1 MYRTP
6 AISFESYVRLLTICA
21 NAAHVYRPPDYSVPS
36 PPIVYLDPVVGPH
49 RGFQQRAHQ
58 LLARELV
65 AYVATTARSLVSG
78 DPTVDNYVRDA
89 ARRGNGAAGGPD
101 VAQFFRVYGLNQP
114 FTHPGGTVPQVPGT
128 RDAYFLACAVIGT
141 DLAQLELDLSASSA
155 ADALI
160 DPVLA
165 AQAAGRIGGVH

>member
-6 AISFESYVRLLTICA
+6 AISFESYARLLTICA
-21 NAAHVYRPPDYSVPS
+21 NAAHVYRPPDPAH
-36 PPIVYLDPVVGPH
+36 PGPPPLFLDPIVVPQ

-78 DPTVDNYVRDA
+78 DPTVDNYVRDSTRA
-89 ARRGNGAAGGPD
+89 YGGCGGSS
-101 VAQFFRVYGLNQP
+101 VADFFRAYGLNQP

-128 RDAYFLACAVIGT
+128 SDEYLLACAGISA

>member
-6 AISFESYVRLLTICA
+6 AISFESYDRLLTICA
-21 NAAHVYRPPDYSVPS
+21 NVAHVYRPIDYSIPS
-36 PPIVYLDPVVGPH
+36 PPIVYLDPVVGHH
-49 RGFQQRAHQ
+49 RGFQIRAHR

-65 AYVATTARSLVSG
+65 AYVATTARTLPSG
-78 DPTVDNYVRDA
+78 DPIIDSYVRDA
-89 ARRGNGAAGGPD
+89 ARATGASGGPD
-101 VAQFFRVYGLNQP
+101 VARLFRVYGLNQP
-114 FTHPGGTVPQVPGT
+114 FSHPGGTVPQVPGT
-128 RDAYFLACAVIGT
+128 RDAYFLASAAISG

-165 AQAAGRIGGVH
+165 AEAARRIGGVH